1 MLGRRCRLLAVVT
14 VVLALL
20 GSLATPAGA
29 ATSGEMRR
37 LRQTRARITQVRQEM
52 EAVKAQRDRQ
62 QQSVAAAQRQVNT
75 ILAAVGA
82 AEEAVDRQQTAVED
96 ARLRL
101 EELRREQ
108 ERKRAVLRARA
119 LRLYKQGSGVPFG
132 PILSAQ
138 SPVDAMRRASYVDIL
153 NRADHRDFEGATIAQ
168 VAVAAQRRELEARE
182 AELQRMLAE
191 QRALLAQVES
201 IRDSR
206 VAALSGVAK
215 RLTQLQAKE
224 SHLSAESR
232 RVAALSRRSS
242 RRTSRSSL
250 VDVPRGSVGGWGW
263 PTRGPVTSEYGRRWG
278 RMHEGID
285 IGAPT
290 GAGIY
295 AARSGVVSFAGKM
308 SGYGNLML
316 VDHGDG
322 IVTAYAH
329 QSSFVARRGARVD
342 VGDLIGRVGCSGHCT
357 GPHLHFEVRVSG
369 SPRNP
374 RRYLP

>member
-1 MLGRRCRLLAVVT
+1 MLGRRCRLLAIVT

-29 ATSGEMRR
+29 ASSGELRR
-37 LRQTRARITQVRQEM
+37 LRQTRARITEVRREL
-52 EAVKAQRDRQ
+52 EAVKQQRDRQ
-62 QQSVAAAQRQVNT
+62 QASVAAAQRQVNT

-82 AEEAVDRQQTAVED
+82 AEEAVDRQQTAVEE
-96 ARLRL
+96 ARLKL
-101 EELRREQ
+101 DELRMEQ
-108 ERKRAVLRARA
+108 ERKRAALRARA
-119 LRLYKQGSGVPFG
+119 LRMYKQGSGVPFA

-138 SPVDAMRRASYVDIL
+138 SPADAIRRSSYVDIL
-153 NRADHRDFEGATIAQ
+153 NRADHRDFEGAGIAR
-168 VAVAAQRRELEARE
+168 VAVAAQQRELEARE
-182 AELQRMLAE
+182 AELRRMLEE
-191 QRALLAQVES
+191 QRALLAQVEA

-206 VAALSGVAK
+206 KAALSGVAN
-215 RLTQLQAKE
+215 RLKQLQAKE

-232 RVAALSRRSS
+232 RVAALSRRPS
-242 RRTSRSSL
+242 RGTSRSSL
-250 VDVPRGSVGGWGW
+250 VEVPRGAVGGWGW

-295 AARSGVVSFAGKM
+295 AARSGVVTFAGRM

-316 VDHGDG
+316 IDHGDG

-329 QSSFVARRGARVD
+329 QSRLAARRGARVG
-342 VGDLIGRVGCSGHCT
+342 VGDLIGYIGCSGSCT
-357 GPHLHFEVRVSG
+357 GPHLHFEVRVNG

>member
-1 MLGRRCRLLAVVT
+1 MLGRRCRLLAVLT
-14 VVLALL
+14 VVLALF

-29 ATSGEMRR
+29 ATSSEMRR

-82 AEEAVDRQQTAVED
+82 AEEAVDRQQTAVEE
-96 ARLRL
+96 ARVKLD
-101 EELRREQ
+101 ELRREQ

-119 LRLYKQGSGVPFG
+119 LRLYKQGSGVPFA
-132 PILSAQ
+132 PILSAH
-138 SPVDAMRRASYVDIL
+138 SPADAMRRASYVDIL
-153 NRADHRDFEGATIAQ
+153 NRADHRDLEGAGIAQ
-168 VAVAAQRRELEARE
+168 VAVAAQRRDLEAKE
-182 AELQRMLAE
+182 GELRRMLAE

-206 VAALSGVAK
+206 LAALSGVAQ
-215 RLTQLQAKE
+215 RLRQLQAKE
-224 SHLSAESR
+224 THLSAESR

-242 RRTSRSSL
+242 ARTSRSSL
-250 VDVPRGSVGGWGW
+250 VDVPRGAVGGWGW

-295 AARSGVVSFAGKM
+295 AARAGVVSFAGKM

-329 QSSFVARRGARVD
+329 QSSFIARRGARVN
-342 VGDLIGRVGCSGHCT
+342 VGQLIGRVGCSGHCT